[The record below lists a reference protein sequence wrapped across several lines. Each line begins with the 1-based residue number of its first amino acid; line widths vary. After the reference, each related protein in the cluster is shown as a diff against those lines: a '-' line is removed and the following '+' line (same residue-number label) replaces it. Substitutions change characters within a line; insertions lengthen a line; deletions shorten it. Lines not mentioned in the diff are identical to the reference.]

1 MFYKSTIIL
10 ITTLFLIGCS
20 SEQPTKPTYKHDYS
34 KSDKAY
40 EELDKANS
48 RY

>member
-1 MFYKSTIIL
+1 MIIL

-20 SEQPTKPTYKHDYS
+20 SEEPKPTYKHDYS